1 LNKKVVFMS
10 DNYGFQVEALTKG
23 VVDTAKAVLTKG
35 EGSSSHTTSS
45 KNNLPNSIVDGTGQ
59 VVGKVKNLHGR
70 AKDSTHFIQSISNGD
85 VTEAGKTLAGMVVS
99 TAPNSER
106 IKDSVENFIR
116 KMPKGEQALEKGKT
130 ILSHGA
136 AIPLIGIGVASIP
149 LITGKADAKSV
160 GEFIATSC
168 KTGGMVLGPIASEA
182 AANGCEYGWEKLT
195 GVKIEGVSLIS
206 QMKEAKSDM
215 AAKAAASQVDSFP
228 VLPSF
233 TPKGTKLGASY
244 DLPTT

>member
-1 LNKKVVFMS
+1 MVFMS
-10 DNYGFQVEALTKG
+10 DSYGFQAEALTKG
-23 VVDTAKAVLTKG
+23 VVDTARAVLTKG
-35 EGSSSHTTSS
+35 DDNHSHSTNS

-70 AKDSTHFIQSISNGD
+70 AKDSTHLLQSISNGD
-85 VTEAGKTLAGMVVS
+85 VTEAGKTLAGIVVS
-99 TAPNSER
+99 TAPNSEK
-106 IKDSVENFIR
+106 IKDGVEKLI
-116 KMPKGEQALEKGKT
+116 KQIPKGEEALEKGKT

-168 KTGGMVLGPIASEA
+168 KTGGMVLGPVASEA

-206 QMKEAKSDM
+206 QIKGVNSDI
-215 AAKAAASQVDSFP
+215 ATKAAASQIDSFP

-233 TPKGTKLGASY
+233 TPKGTKRSSAY

>member
-1 LNKKVVFMS
+1 MS

-35 EGSSSHTTSS
+35 DGSSSHTTSS

-59 VVGKVKNLHGR
+59 VVGNVKRLHGSVR
-70 AKDSTHFIQSISNGD
+70 DSGHLLQSISSGD
-85 VTEAGKTLAGMVVS
+85 VAEAGKTLAGMVVS

-106 IKDSVENFIR
+106 IKDGIGNLI
-116 KMPKGEQALEKGKT
+116 KQMPKGEQALEKGKT

-136 AIPLIGIGVASIP
+136 SIPLIGVGVASIP

-195 GVKIEGVSLIS
+195 GVKIEGASILS
-206 QMKEAKSDM
+206 QIKGVNSDM
-215 AAKAAASQVDSFP
+215 AAKATASAINSFP
-228 VLPSF
+228 VIPSF
-233 TPKGTKLGASY
+233 TPKSTKLGVAY